1 MRRRFTTKYRT
12 DGVNSVDSSRQTY
25 ADDAIATSAPV
36 SETQPNL
43 QLNDLRLVLAEF
55 MYGDAA
61 TQLRHQLISGQVN
74 DVLARPK
81 LTEKQYSKFLK
92 HFDAESEEYM
102 NMIDV
107 TDTNCALCCDKLC
120 HDAGLEPFSD
130 VVKDKF
136 AAKALSK
143 TKCNHVFHARCIIKY
158 FQDDSGFQNC
168 PLCRRSVTDRKQEN
182 DQPAE

>member
-55 MYGDAA
+55 MHGDAA

-102 NMIDV
+102 NMID
-107 TDTNCALCCDKLC
+107 
-120 HDAGLEPFSD
+120 HDSRCL
-130 VVKDKF
+130 
-136 AAKALSK
+136 K
-143 TKCNHVFHARCIIKY
+143 TKVLALKCVFKISVKILVHFSTKIDDHFSHAFILIVFFSK
-158 FQDDSGFQNC
+158 F
-168 PLCRRSVTDRKQEN
+168 DRFE
-182 DQPAE
+182 